1 MAFEQTV
8 QVPGDDRIFTLSDQ
22 LKKYTL
28 RDLGF
33 METNA
38 GGFSLE
44 RPLDPAAGLAKSIKL
59 RVLINKQLNGF
70 KMGTVNPSG
79 TGNVNI
85 YTNANHD
92 ELVEQYGYQI
102 DNLIERHV
110 IAVQTK

>member
-8 QVPGDDRIFTLSDQ
+8 QVPGDDRVFTLSQQ

-33 METNA
+33 KETNA

-44 RPLDPAAGLAKSIKL
+44 RPLDPAAGLAGSIKL
-59 RVLINKQLNGF
+59 RVQVNKNLDGF
-70 KMGTVNPSG
+70 KMSTVNPSG

-85 YTNANHD
+85 FTNGNH
-92 ELVEQYGYQI
+92 EVLVEQYGYQI
-102 DNLIERHV
+102 DNLIERQV